1 MTPGYPK
8 YYIGDIDCKWKITAP
23 PSQKIRLTILDLAL
37 RCKYKDNIFTI
48 SGAKLSLF
56 WVGRENV
63 VYLFKWNLFSLSFV
77 HTNTN
82 LDDDICKDYLEV
94 VDLELNRVLFSSCKE
109 SKKPIEVISLS
120 NQLEVSDIVL
130 EKIVPKTF

>member
-37 RCKYKDNIFTI
+37 RCKYFTFVFPVNGIFKK
-48 SGAKLSLF
+48 GLC
-56 WVGRENV
+56 
-63 VYLFKWNLFSLSFV
+63 
-77 HTNTN
+77 

-109 SKKPIEVISLS
+109 SKKPIEIISSS
-120 NQLEVSDIVL
+120 NQLEVSLPFKYARKTL
-130 EKIVPKTF
+130 EIPLN